1 MISFI
6 FKILIIVIINRIYT
20 ERTFVKL
27 PEWKIQQNK
36 ELGEVYIKNYNKF
49 KTILYRLKLSPEKQ
63 EDVIQQAFLSALNT
77 KTKIEKVEQCMNRAV
92 INAAFYLKKNKFEK
106 KNSLFSNNFDQ
117 LTTQNPENILITKQ
131 ESVKINQIVENLPEQ
146 QQKCVKLS
154 VIDEETSPQISKKL
168 GIAPD
173 TVRTHWRLGLQKL
186 KKSIKSWDI
195 PDVYESEYFIS
206 SNEWD

>member
-1 MISFI
+1 M
-6 FKILIIVIINRIYT
+6 
-20 ERTFVKL
+20 KL